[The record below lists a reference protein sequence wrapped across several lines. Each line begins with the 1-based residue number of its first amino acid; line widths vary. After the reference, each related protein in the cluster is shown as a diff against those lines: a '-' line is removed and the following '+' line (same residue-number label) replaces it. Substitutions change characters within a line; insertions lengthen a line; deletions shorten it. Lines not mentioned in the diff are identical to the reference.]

1 MLPPVQKIRSKPKV
15 VKKPKEVTLCPKCFF
30 WVSFHPND
38 CQIPEM
44 QFRRACRNFLLL
56 IALFQSSLS
65 AQSLTEDTPIPND
78 VVIEAK
84 ANPGDDLIQKR
95 LEKIFSAV
103 ESLREVEVKVEE
115 GVTTLSGTAANA
127 TASLEARKLASKM
140 EGVIYVNDEMDED
153 VEVQSRL
160 LPSWDRLRHLGQK
173 TLRKLPLIGVALIAI
188 FLFYLL
194 GKLVSKA
201 LELAETTGLTRRFG
215 LNELSS
221 SLLRRV
227 VRLLFLG
234 VGIFTALEILD
245 ATAIAS
251 ALLGVAGVAGLALG
265 FAFRNIVENYLAG
278 VLLSLR
284 NPFSSGDAIE
294 INGFTGKVVRL
305 TSRDTVMMSA
315 EGNHIRI
322 PNSTIMTSPLTNF
335 SRNPLRRFDFT
346 IGVSTELNLVAVR
359 KKGLE
364 TLAGLESILADPPP
378 LILIEALG
386 DSAVNL
392 RFFAWVDQRKNDF
405 LKSKSEAIRL
415 MKRAFDEAGFEMPE
429 PIYRVRMREE
439 SDKKESVPA
448 KENLPAGLAQTT
460 EANEEAD
467 TSIDDSIDQ
476 QLETARRT
484 EGEPDLLSEGS

>member
-1 MLPPVQKIRSKPKV
+1 MHSRSARK
-15 VKKPKEVTLCPKCFF
+15 T
-30 WVSFHPND
+30 
-38 CQIPEM
+38 I
-44 QFRRACRNFLLL
+44 LLYF
-56 IALFQSSLS
+56 ALLHLSLS
-65 AQSLTEDTPIPND
+65 AQTLTEDTPIPND

-84 ANPGDDLIQKR
+84 ENPGDEQIQER

-103 ESLREVEVKVEE
+103 DSLQKIEVKVEE
-115 GVTTLSGTAANA
+115 GVTTLSGVAANA
-127 TASLEARKLASKM
+127 TASAEARKLASKM

-160 LPSWDRLRHLGQK
+160 LPSWDRMRHLGERS
-173 TLRKLPLIGVALIAI
+173 LRKLPLIGVSLIVI
-188 FLFYLL
+188 FLFVVV
-194 GKLVSKA
+194 GHVVAKA
-201 LELAETTGLTRRFG
+201 IGGAEKMGLTQRLG

-221 SLLRRV
+221 NLLKRV
-227 VRLLFLG
+227 SKLIFLG
-234 VGIFTALEILD
+234 FGIFIALEILD

-294 INGFTGKVVRL
+294 ISGFTGKVVRL

-346 IGVSTELNLVAVR
+346 IGVSTDLNLVTV
-359 KKGLE
+359 KKEGITTLNGL
-364 TLAGLESILADPPP
+364 ASILSDPKP

-405 LKSKSEAIRL
+405 AKTKSEAIRL
-415 MKRAFDEAGFEMPE
+415 VKRAFDEAGFEMPE

-439 SDKKESVPA
+439 GTAREQVVS
-448 KENLPAGLAQTT
+448 KENNPHPGETSL
-460 EANEEAD
+460 ESKEEAD
-467 TSIDDSIDQ
+467 TSIDKSIDQ
-476 QLETARRT
+476 QLEKARRT
-484 EGEPDLLSEGS
+484 DGEPDLLDETT